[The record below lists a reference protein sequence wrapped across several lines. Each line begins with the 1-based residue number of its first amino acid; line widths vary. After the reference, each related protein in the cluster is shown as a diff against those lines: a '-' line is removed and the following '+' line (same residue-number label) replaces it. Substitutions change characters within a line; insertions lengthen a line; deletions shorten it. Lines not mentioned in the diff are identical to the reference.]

1 MAWQGQGDIRRPSEV
16 RPEGVTMSEKS
27 QENHVR
33 RDAKREGLLLASM
46 CSSVTAAV
54 IGSPVRKLRCR
65 RSPGARE

>member
-1 MAWQGQGDIRRPSEV
+1 
-16 RPEGVTMSEKS
+16 MSEKS